1 MNLKELREII
11 DLVTSKEE
19 IEELE
24 IEKSGV
30 RLRIKRSSSNH
41 VPSVSTQPAAAPAAR
56 PAPPPAAPAQIAA
69 EAEDLLYIKSPFV
82 GTFYK
87 SPSPQSDPYVSVGDK
102 VDKGSVVCIVEAMK
116 LMNEVESEVAGEI
129 VSILIE
135 NGQPVEFGERLFA
148 VRPR

>member
-1 MNLKELREII
+1 MNLKELKEII
-11 DLVTSKEE
+11 EFVTSKES

-30 RLRIKRSSSNH
+30 RLRIKRSSSN
-41 VPSVSTQPAAAPAAR
+41 VSSVSTAASPAMAHSVSA
-56 PAPPPAAPAQIAA
+56 PPAAEKILPVAD
-69 EAEDLLYIKSPFV
+69 ELYYIKSPFV

-87 SPSPQSDPYVSVGDK
+87 APSPQSDPYVSAGDL
-102 VDKGSVVCIVEAMK
+102 VEKGTVVCVIEAMK

-129 VSILIE
+129 VSVLVE

-148 VRPR
+148 IRPR

>member
-1 MNLKELREII
+1 MNLKELKEII
-11 DLVTSKEE
+11 DLVTSKEA

-24 IEKSGV
+24 IEKAGV
-30 RLRIKRSSSNH
+30 RLRIKRASSNH
-41 VPSVSTQPAAAPAAR
+41 IPGASS
-56 PAPPPAAPAQIAA
+56 APPPVATRTILAPPPSAPIPA
-69 EAEDLLYIKSPFV
+69 EAEDLVYVKSPFV

-87 SPSPQSDPYVSVGDK
+87 SPSPQSDPFVSVGDI
-102 VDKGSVVCIVEAMK
+102 VEKGSVVCIIEAMK